1 MVTKSIFSSDVG
13 EDNCRYYGWMI
24 VGLSFST
31 MAIAGSIVA
40 TFPVFYVA
48 FLEEFDWSRAD
59 AALGFSVSMITFA
72 LSAGFIGAMVDR
84 WGPKVIIPS
93 GICVLCVSLVF
104 MRGID
109 SLPKLYFFYG
119 FFVALGITLIGFI
132 PTSTVISSWFVKR
145 RSTAMGIALSG
156 RSFGSVIMVPFAAFL
171 IGMYGWRSAYL
182 ILAVIVFSIVFPLN
196 LIFHRSPRKVDTN
209 DISKENSID
218 WTLKKAS
225 KEPVFWLFCLAG
237 IFHGIGF
244 SIVGVHQIAHMVD
257 VGFDTLAAASLIGAL
272 ALVRSIGGIIGGWIG
287 DRVGL
292 VSSYI
297 TFGILGFIG
306 VILLMNFSAENT
318 RLPYFYV
325 LFYGLG
331 EGARS
336 IMFVSLKAK
345 IFPGKSFGR
354 ILGFSQMGS
363 GLASAAGPWLAGY
376 IFDETGT
383 YFYAFTLVLI
393 FKVLSICTV
402 TSCAV
407 LAKRK
412 ILSV

>member
-1 MVTKSIFSSDVG
+1 MKTFYFSSDVG
-13 EDNCRYYGWMI
+13 EENYNYYGWLI
-24 VGLSFST
+24 VALSFTT

-48 FLEEFDWSRAD
+48 FLEEFHWSRAD
-59 AALGFSVSMITFA
+59 AAFGFSVSMVTFA
-72 LSAGFIGAMVDR
+72 LSAGVIGAMVDR
-84 WGPKVIIPS
+84 WGPRIVIPS
-93 GICVLCVSLVF
+93 GICVLCLSLIL
-104 MRGID
+104 MTQID

-132 PTSTVISSWFVKR
+132 PTSTVISSWFLKR

-156 RSFGSVIMVPFAAFL
+156 RSCGSVLMVPFAAFL
-171 IGMYGWRSAYL
+171 ISLYGWRSTYL
-182 ILAVIVFSIVFPLN
+182 ILAAIIFLFVFPLN
-196 LIFHRSPRKVDTN
+196 LFFHRSSRKVEEKN
-209 DISKENSID
+209 FSKENSRD
-218 WTLKKAS
+218 WTLKKAF

-237 IFHGIGF
+237 IFHGVGF

-257 VGFDTLAAASLIGAL
+257 VGIDTLTAASLIGGL
-272 ALVRSIGGIIGGWIG
+272 ALVRSIGGILGGWIG
-287 DRVGL
+287 DKVGL

-297 TFGILGFIG
+297 TFGVFGFIG
-306 VILLMNFSAENT
+306 VILLMNFSAENS

-376 IFDETGT
+376 IFDVSGT

-402 TSCAV
+402 TSCAI

-412 ILSV
+412 IFFS